1 MDTADCRTR
10 SPAQS
15 RATIGCVMA
24 SLSRRFRGPIRRR
37 PAAARARRRGRSA
50 GSHGGR
56 AVGGRRDPPA
66 EQTVMVGNFAVRVGR
81 SDYEYALRVVQDNL
95 ILKRMIKWIMEKAP
109 LARMREYFAVVR
121 EEETRLMSRQ
131 IRCKVYLRNV

>member
-1 MDTADCRTR
+1 
-10 SPAQS
+10 
-15 RATIGCVMA
+15 
-24 SLSRRFRGPIRRR
+24 
-37 PAAARARRRGRSA
+37 
-50 GSHGGR
+50 
-56 AVGGRRDPPA
+56 
-66 EQTVMVGNFAVRVGR
+66 MVGNFAVRVGR